1 MKKVLVFA
9 GSTRKDSV
17 NKKLAVVAAD
27 AARAAGGDVTLID
40 LADYPAPVYDGDFEA
55 NEGIPQTMR
64 DLKALIAS
72 HDGMIIVTPEY
83 NGFVPPVLV
92 NSLDWVSRPEGDE
105 ASCAAFAGKKVAIA
119 AASPG
124 GMGGVRVIPRLR
136 DFLAEL
142 GVMTVPGFVTLPGA
156 YKAFD
161 DNGKLT
167 NVATVAVLDGL
178 VARLLASLSQ

>member
-9 GSTRKDSV
+9 GSTRKDSL

-27 AARAAGGDVTLID
+27 VARAAGGGVTLID
-40 LADYPAPVYDGDFEA
+40 LADYPAPVYDGDLEVG
-55 NEGIPQTMR
+55 EGLPQTMR
-64 DLKALIAS
+64 DLKTLIAS

-92 NSLDWVSRPEGDE
+92 NALDWASRPEGNE
-105 ASCAAFAGKKVAIA
+105 ASSAVFAGKMVAIA

-124 GMGGVRVIPRLR
+124 GLGGVRVIPRLR

-142 GVMTVPGFVTLPGA
+142 GVMSVPGFVTLPA
-156 YKAFD
+156 ANKAFD

-167 NVATVAVLDGL
+167 NVATAGKLEAL
-178 VARLLASLSQ
+178 VGRLLASIA